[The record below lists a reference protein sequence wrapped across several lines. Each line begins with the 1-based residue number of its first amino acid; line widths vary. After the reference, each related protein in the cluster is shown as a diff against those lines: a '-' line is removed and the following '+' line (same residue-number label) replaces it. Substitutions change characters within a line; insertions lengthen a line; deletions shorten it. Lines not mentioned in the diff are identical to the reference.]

1 MWTYYLIW
9 TNQTLFYWVVQNNF
23 IPEESSATLIRIKFS
38 TSMIP
43 EWCFQPVI
51 GAFGLLGNILTITVL
66 STKEMTNSFNKLILA
81 LSVFDSIFIIFVT
94 FEYTLVRGTQNII
107 SEKQLSVCPIVSLS
121 VSLSITCSIKKSWIK
136 VVFNI
141 NIMYNL
147 KIVKPTKP
155 NENFIKIL
163 YIENENYRIFLQFGP
178 GQWLRTVWSMWSSSP
193 RSGNVDREPNIT
205 SYYYHIYIYL
215 LIFCWLVHS

>member
-107 SEKQLSVCPIVSLS
+107 SEKQLSVCPIVSLL

-155 NENFIKIL
+155 NKNLIYWRFCIL
-163 YIENENYRIFLQFGP
+163 KMKTTGYFYSLVLASDW
-178 GQWLRTVWSMWSSSP
+178 GQSGLCDHLPQGQGMLIGSP
-193 RSGNVDREPNIT
+193 LLLHIT
-205 SYYYHIYIYL
+205 IIYIF
-215 LIFCWLVHS
+215 ICWYSAD